1 MSDPALPNESY
12 DPQYFSLLAQADT
25 THFWFRSRSDMV
37 TWAMRRHFQSLGA
50 VLEIG
55 CGAGGT
61 LARIRD
67 AFPDAALAAS
77 DFYPEAL
84 PYAAKRVPG
93 AMILQTD
100 ATAIP
105 FEKRFDVVVACDV
118 IEHIERDDLALSQMY
133 RAVRPGGGIVL
144 TVPQDPRLWSVWDE
158 IGHHKRRY
166 TRDELVQKV
175 RAAGF
180 SVERVHSLFSL
191 IYPMMRMTRA
201 RSRAHCAPEDELLI
215 SRPVN
220 FILNR
225 VMDVERLL
233 LRSGIDFSFGG
244 SLLLVG
250 RRT

>member
-1 MSDPALPNESY
+1 M
-12 DPQYFSLLAQADT
+12 LAQADL
-25 THFWFRSRSDMV
+25 THFWFRSRAAMV
-37 TWAMRRHFQSLGA
+37 TWAMRRHFRLPGA

-61 LARIRD
+61 LARIHE

-77 DFYPEAL
+77 DIYIEAL
-84 PYAAKRVPG
+84 PYIAVRVPG
-93 AMILQTD
+93 AMIVQTD

-105 FEKRFDVVVACDV
+105 FEEEFDVVVACDV

-133 RAVRPGGGIVL
+133 RAVRPGGGILL
-144 TVPQDPRLWSVWDE
+144 TVPQDPRLWSAWDE
-158 IGHHKRRY
+158 LGHHKRRY
-166 TRDELVQKV
+166 TREELVRTV

-180 SVERVHSLFSL
+180 TVERVLSMSSL
-191 IYPMMRMTRA
+191 IYPLMRLTRA
-201 RSRAHCAPEDELLI
+201 RARTQCMPADELLI

-220 FILNR
+220 FVLNR

-233 LRSGIDFSFGG
+233 LRSGIDFPFGG

-250 RRT
+250 RRA

>member
-1 MSDPALPNESY
+1 MSGPSDASY
-12 DPQYFSLLAQADT
+12 EPQYFALLAQADT
-25 THFWFRSRSDMV
+25 THFWFRARSAMV
-37 TWAMRRHFQSLGA
+37 TWAMRGEFPSPGS

-67 AFPDAALAAS
+67 TFPAAALTAS
-77 DFYPEAL
+77 DIYAEAL
-84 PYAAKRVPG
+84 PYVAERVPG
-93 AMILQTD
+93 AKVVQMD

-105 FEKRFDVVVACDV
+105 FVEDFDVVVACDV
-118 IEHIERDDLALSQMY
+118 IEHIERDDLALAQMH

-144 TVPQDPRLWSVWDE
+144 TVPQDPRLWSAWDE
-158 IGHHKRRY
+158 LGHHQRRY
-166 TRDELVQKV
+166 TRDELVRKV

-180 SVERVHSLFSL
+180 SVERVLSMSSLL
-191 IYPMMRMTRA
+191 YPLMRLMRA
-201 RSRAHCAPEDELLI
+201 RAKTHCEPADELLI

-220 FILNR
+220 FVLNR

-233 LRSGIDFSFGG
+233 LRGGIDFPFGG

-250 RRT
+250 RRA